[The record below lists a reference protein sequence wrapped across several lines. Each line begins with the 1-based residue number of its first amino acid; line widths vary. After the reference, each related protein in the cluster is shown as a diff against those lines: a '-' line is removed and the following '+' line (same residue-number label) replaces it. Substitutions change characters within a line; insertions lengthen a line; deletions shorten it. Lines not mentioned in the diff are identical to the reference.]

1 MKVLFVCSRNRLRSP
16 TAEAVFSSYHG
27 IEALSAG
34 TNPDAEISVSA
45 DLIDWA
51 DVIFA
56 MEGVHRRRLRRRFAS
71 VLRDKQIVVLEIPDQ
86 YDYMNDVLVDLL
98 KQRVTPHLRI

>member
-16 TAEAVFSSYHG
+16 TAEAVFSSYDG